1 MNLSQLRYF
10 VKLAHEK
17 HYTKAAEQLC
27 ITQPSLS
34 HAIST
39 LEKELGLRL
48 FEKHNR
54 NTELTCCGRQ
64 FLTIAENT
72 LSVLDNGLQA
82 LARTARG
89 EGLIR
94 IGFLRTLG
102 IHYIPEIVGQYKQ
115 SLSENHVEFTFE
127 VDLSPRLLEHLLEH
141 KLDVVFAS
149 KPVADTAFTCIPI
162 EKQDLVL
169 IVPKQHPLASQYTVN
184 LKETASYP
192 YIVFNKQSGL
202 RSSIEDMFKQAGIC
216 PKIAYEISEDEVI
229 GGMVAQNFGIAI
241 VPFMDLLLQLDVKIL
256 PISYP
261 QYERK
266 FYMITNKQVYL
277 PPVIQNFCD
286 FVIQNSKY
294 KV

>member
-39 LEKELGLRL
+39 LEKELGVQL
-48 FEKHNR
+48 FEKKSR

-64 FLTIAENT
+64 FLTVAENT
-72 LSVLDNGLQA
+72 LNVLDNGIQMLSRVA
-82 LARTARG
+82 KG

-94 IGFLRTLG
+94 VGFLRTLG
-102 IHYIPEIVGQYKQ
+102 IEYIPDIISHYRAAH
-115 SLSENHVEFTFE
+115 LSDNVEFTFE
-127 VDLSPRLLEHLLEH
+127 VDLSPQLLQDLLAH

-149 KPVADTAFTCIPI
+149 KPAADTAFHCIAI

-169 IVPKQHPLASQYTVN
+169 IVPKNHPLAGRSTID
-184 LKETASYP
+184 LKDTADYP
-192 YIVFNKQSGL
+192 YIVFNKKSGL
-202 RSSIEDMFKQAGIC
+202 RLIVDTMLEKAGVT
-216 PKIAYEISEDEVI
+216 PRIAYEISEDEVI
-229 GGMVAQNFGIAI
+229 GGMVAKNFGIAV
-241 VPFMDLLLQLDVKIL
+241 VPFMNLLLQLDVKIL
-256 PISYP
+256 PISHP

-266 FYMITNKQVYL
+266 FYMITNKQIYL
-277 PPVIQNFCD
+277 PPVVQHFCD
-286 FVIQNSKY
+286 FVIAHSKID
-294 KV
+294 

>member
-17 HYTKAAEQLC
+17 HYTKAAAQLC

-39 LEKELGLRL
+39 LEKELGVRL

-54 NTELTCCGRQ
+54 NTELTTCGRQ
-64 FLTIAENT
+64 FLMTAENT
-72 LSVLDNGLQA
+72 LNVLDNGVQA

-89 EGLIR
+89 EGLVR
-94 IGFLRTLG
+94 IGLLRTLG
-102 IHYIPEIVGQYKQ
+102 IHYIPELISRYQKEMGD
-115 SLSENHVEFTFE
+115 NHVEFTFE
-127 VDLSPRLLEHLLEH
+127 VDLSPRLLQDLLEH

-149 KPVADTAFTCIPI
+149 KPVASTAFRCDAI

-169 IVPKQHPLASQYTVN
+169 IVPKEHPLADHYTIN
-184 LKETASYP
+184 LKETAPYP
-192 YIVFNKQSGL
+192 YIAFNKKSGL
-202 RSSIEDMFKQAGIC
+202 RTIINEMFKRAGIE
-216 PKIAYEISEDEVI
+216 PHIAYEISEDEVI
-229 GGMVAQNFGIAI
+229 AGMVARNFGISV
-241 VPFMDLLLQLDVKIL
+241 VPFMDLLLQLQVKIL

-266 FYMITNKQVYL
+266 FYMITNKQIYL
-277 PPVIQNFCD
+277 PPVVQNFCK
-286 FVIQNSKY
+286 FVIDVSQLH
-294 KV
+294 